1 MSTGTYRDEGV
12 GLDVFSL
19 KGRVAL
25 VTGAAGGMGEA
36 ISRQLGQM
44 GAHVVL
50 ADISDGVNAMAATL
64 AAEGLATEALQF
76 DVTSSAAVDALAEAV
91 VQRHGRVDIAI
102 ANAGMSYDVATEDH
116 TDEQWRRVM
125 AINLDGVFYTIR
137 AFGRQ
142 MLAQGSGAIV
152 AISSISGVKHVRP
165 EKHLGYDATK
175 AAVAHMCK
183 VTGCEWAA
191 RGVRVNAV
199 GPGYTNTR
207 MLREVGMSQP
217 EVLAQWLGD
226 TPMRRLMEPK
236 EIARTIG
243 FLVSDAASGITG
255 QLVMVDGGYSV
266 S

>member
-1 MSTGTYRDEGV
+1 M
-12 GLDVFSL
+12 GLDIFSL

-50 ADISDGVNAMAATL
+50 ADISAGVHDMAATL
-64 AAEGLATEALQF
+64 AAEGLSTEALTF
-76 DVTSSAAVDALAEAV
+76 DVTSSASVDAMTAAV

-116 TDEQWRRVM
+116 TDDQWRRVM

-142 MLAQGSGAIV
+142 MLAQGSGSII

-199 GPGYTNTR
+199 GPGYTNTK
-207 MLREVGMSQP
+207 MLRDVGMSQP

-226 TPMRRLMEPK
+226 TPVRRLMEPA
-236 EIARTIG
+236 EIAQTIG
-243 FLVSDAASGITG
+243 FLASDAASGITG
-255 QLVMVDGGYSV
+255 QLIMVDGGYSV